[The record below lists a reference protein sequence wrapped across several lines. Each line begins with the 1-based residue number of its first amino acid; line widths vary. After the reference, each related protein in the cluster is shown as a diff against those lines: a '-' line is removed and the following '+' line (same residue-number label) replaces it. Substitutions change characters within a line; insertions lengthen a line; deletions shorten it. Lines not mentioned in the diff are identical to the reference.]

1 MDKKISLK
9 TNSRDINSLIQL
21 LLRKF
26 TENGRDVIYY
36 HELKKEIDLGKW
48 LYKDDIGIHV
58 IADELKFNPK
68 I

>member
-26 TENGRDVIYY
+26 TEQGRDIIFY
-36 HELKKEIDLGKW
+36 HELKKDIDLGK
-48 LYKDDIGIHV
+48 
-58 IADELKFNPK
+58 E
-68 I
+68 